1 MQSRVLY
8 TSDAGYSLIDV
19 IITVAV
25 IGVLAGVAVPSVAN
39 LGERMKLGQGQR
51 EVERELQTARLKAV
65 TANRRMRVRFNCPVA
80 GQYRLVE
87 VIGSAQDDAADR
99 CSEVAFPA
107 VPPDNNPLTRPNN
120 DGPIRR
126 LPKDVSFGAATSLEF
141 SPQGTVKYQDGVS
154 YLDVPDPAGTAVTL
168 TKTRSSDVAKITVN
182 RLGKIQLVELP
193 Y

>member
-1 MQSRVLY
+1 
-8 TSDAGYSLIDV
+8 
-19 IITVAV
+19 
-25 IGVLAGVAVPSVAN
+25 
-39 LGERMKLGQGQR
+39 
-51 EVERELQTARLKAV
+51 
-65 TANRRMRVRFNCPVA
+65 
-80 GQYRLVE
+80 
-87 VIGSAQDDAADR
+87 
-99 CSEVAFPA
+99 